1 MTGSIHSPSGARIV
15 TIDAVRG
22 FALLGIIAVHMV
34 EQYLGSP
41 PPASKANQDLWVV
54 DAVALG
60 LVSLLFVGKFFA
72 MFSLLFGVSFFIQMD
87 RAAARG
93 QAFEGRFTW
102 RLAVLFA
109 IGMAHHLVYRGDIL
123 ASYAVMGLVLLVYY
137 RVSDRWLLATS
148 VAVLVGAP
156 RLMLAIWTAATGAEV
171 SLSVGDETTLQAYW
185 DTLKTGS
192 MSAVAWLNLH
202 EGIWPK
208 LQFLFGWFGRGYQT
222 LGLFLLG
229 LYLGRH
235 RWHERIDA
243 RRPAVRRLMW
253 WSIAASIGAVAVG
266 AAMFGAAYTMGLMPQ
281 AAGPGGAG
289 APAAMP
295 PLWLVVAGFTCYDVF
310 NLGVMG
316 AFLCGFLRLYWRP
329 GPHRVL
335 RWFAPVGRTA
345 LTNYVAQSLVGAFI
359 YYGYGLGLLG
369 DIGAAA
375 GLGLAAIIFAGQMA
389 ASAVWLRY
397 FRYGPLEWLWRSATY
412 LRLQPIMKGSALA
425 LSEPA

>member
-1 MTGSIHSPSGARIV
+1 MSGSIHSPSGNRIV

-22 FALLGIIAVHMV
+22 FALLGIVAVHMV

-41 PPASKANQDLWVV
+41 PPASRANQDMWVV
-54 DAVALG
+54 DAVALA

-93 QAFEGRFTW
+93 HAFVGRFTW
-102 RLAVLFA
+102 RLAVLCA

-137 RVSDRWLLATS
+137 RVSDRWLLVTS

-156 RLMLAIWTAATGAEV
+156 RLMLAIWAATTGTGAN
-171 SLSVGDETTLQAYW
+171 LSVGDEATLQVVLGHAQ
-185 DTLKTGS
+185 DRVGDDHR
-192 MSAVAWLNLH
+192 VAEPLRRDLA
-202 EGIWPK
+202 EAGVPVR
-208 LQFLFGWFGRGYQT
+208 LVRPRDQT

-235 RWHERIDA
+235 RWHEQIDA
-243 RRPAVRRLMW
+243 RRPAIRRLTW
-253 WSIAASIGAVAVG
+253 WSIAASVGAVAVG
-266 AAMFGAAYTMGLMPQ
+266 AAMFGAAYALGLMPQ
-281 AAGPGGAG
+281 ASSPGGAG
-289 APAAMP
+289 APGAMP
-295 PLWLVVAGFTCYDVF
+295 PLWLIVAGFTLYDVF

-316 AFLCGFLRLYWRP
+316 VFLCGFLRLYWRP
-329 GPHRVL
+329 GPHRAL

-345 LTNYVAQSLVGAFI
+345 LTNYVAQSLAGAFI

-375 GLGLAAIIFAGQMA
+375 GLGLAAISLPARLPPAPRGCDT
-389 ASAVWLRY
+389 SVT
-397 FRYGPLEWLWRSATY
+397 GRSSGCGDRRPTCGCS
-412 LRLQPIMKGSALA
+412 QS
-425 LSEPA
+425 